1 MQSTNGKKK
10 KSLKQPGEF
19 FGLEAEQ
26 RAFWLFK
33 LFLCLSAQSLKLS
46 MTWFP
51 FPALPSS
58 PTWFRWPRYH
68 AKYIVEIYFSVH
80 LKNEKSWLYFF
91 FHFQLVCEE
100 VNVDRFYPV
109 LYPKVGSSTLLRL
122 SQLLLSPPT
131 PHPLPKKFCKLS
143 ILSSSGIKAHCH
155 LWWARDQQQLQVWS
169 HLSKVWPGECASEIP
184 LLIFLFFFAFE
195 VMCHSSWKMSSAFPS
210 TQTSEE
216 ELFGNMEES
225 PAFVEFL
232 EFLGHKIE
240 LHDFKGFGQFFG
252 ETQFAR
258 RQISS
263 LSAARHLLSVGSRSS
278 FTYLLIRAG
287 FKSIPEKSD
296 LECPDICT
304 AADIVIE

>member
-68 AKYIVEIYFSVH
+68 AEYIVEIYFSVH

-143 ILSSSGIKAHCH
+143 ILSSSGIKARCH

-184 LLIFLFFFAFE
+184 LLIFLFFFCFWSH
-195 VMCHSSWKMSSAFPS
+195 VSLLLKNVLCFS
-210 TQTSEE
+210 
-216 ELFGNMEES
+216 
-225 PAFVEFL
+225 
-232 EFLGHKIE
+232 
-240 LHDFKGFGQFFG
+240 LH
-252 ETQFAR
+252 
-258 RQISS
+258 
-263 LSAARHLLSVGSRSS
+263 
-278 FTYLLIRAG
+278 
-287 FKSIPEKSD
+287 
-296 LECPDICT
+296 
-304 AADIVIE
+304 ADIRGGALWKHGRKSCLCWVPGVSGPQDWASRL